1 MREFEDKLY
10 KEKIYKI
17 AGLDEVGRGCWA
29 GPLVVAICVL
39 KKDYN
44 NDLINDSKKMTTL
57 QRAIP

>member
-39 KKDYN
+39 KKERKSTSRLLLFLKHITSD
-44 NDLINDSKKMTTL
+44 I
-57 QRAIP
+57 